1 MKSFQKE
8 ELFVT
13 ISKEDSLKN
22 LRTTS
27 FSCIIES
34 IKSGIMGFLVVI
46 ILIASTK
53 FLSSSINPHKYFNLG
68 INDLVLSFWGFIIIS
83 FVVFAGKNKDFK

>member
-1 MKSFQKE
+1 MKSLQKD

-13 ISKEDSLKN
+13 ISKENSLEN
-22 LRTTS
+22 LKTTS
-27 FSCIIES
+27 FSGILES
-34 IKSGIMGFLVVI
+34 FKSGIIGFLVVI

-53 FLSSSINPHKYFNLG
+53 FLSSSINPHKYFDLG